1 MYTKLSLIALLKLAR
16 IFILVG
22 SKTPKSPSA
31 TLILA
36 VRIQPVKG
44 RERRARTQDCWRRRL
59 RLCIT
64 NITSL
69 GLVKLFSLLLHEM
82 LKHQSSVKNTFLA
95 GVGVNLLR

>member
-22 SKTPKSPSA
+22 SKTPKSPPE
-31 TLILA
+31 TLSRALMSQR
-36 VRIQPVKG
+36 VGG
-44 RERRARTQDCWRRRL
+44 RERVRRIQDCWRRRL

-82 LKHQSSVKNTFLA
+82 LKHQSSVKKNWQVLMWTC
-95 GVGVNLLR
+95 